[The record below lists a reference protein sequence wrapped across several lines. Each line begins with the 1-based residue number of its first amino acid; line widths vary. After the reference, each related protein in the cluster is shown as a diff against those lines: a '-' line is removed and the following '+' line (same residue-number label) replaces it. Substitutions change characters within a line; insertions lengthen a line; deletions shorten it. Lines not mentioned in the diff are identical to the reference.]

1 MCSTHL
7 VRGRNRDRG
16 GGETWDDGGL
26 ATWDGKEEGKDT
38 RWWGGGGKVIGE
50 CRRGDAAFLM
60 MLYPDA
66 SSKDDQNLMGSP
78 FGPLGAPK
86 GPTGLHQ
93 GQIPL

>member
-1 MCSTHL
+1 MTGGWQHGM
-7 VRGRNRDRG
+7 VRRKER
-16 GGETWDDGGL
+16 TQDG
-26 ATWDGKEEGKDT
+26 
-38 RWWGGGGKVIGE
+38 GGGGKVIGE